1 MSLPTLLLYIGIVAI
16 IITLLVGLVFKGHK
30 SWLMTFLQ
38 NYCGVLFIVSGW
50 VKAVDPLGTA
60 YKMEQ
65 YFAEF
70 ETLFDGTWF
79 SFLSPVFPW
88 LSDYAIGFSVFMI
101 VLEIVL
107 GLMLVL
113 GVRGKLTSW
122 TFLVLVGFFT
132 FLTGFTYLTGYVGAD
147 TTFWQFG
154 EWGVHNKANMK
165 VQDCGCFGDFIKL
178 EPKVS
183 FLKDIFLL
191 IPAFFFLFKHKDMHQ
206 LFTPVI
212 RTVLTLATTVGI
224 VLYCLSNFAW
234 DIPGQDFR
242 PFKEGVNV
250 REQMRLEMEAQSNV
264 QITEWIL
271 TNKASGEVVT
281 MSNADYMGGKYKEY
295 PKTEWGIDNKL
306 SEPTME
312 RSKISDFALE
322 DSDLEDQAQSLLS
335 EPGYVMMVI
344 IPKLKSQESY
354 DRATVER
361 MEYRVDT
368 LTSVDGSEVML
379 KRDTVMMMDTIDVIT
394 HAYKQDLI
402 DAFKDHV
409 NPITE
414 IARKSG
420 MRVVGAAGSA
430 TQEAIASL
438 RSQADID
445 YDFLTADDIMLKTII
460 RSTPGVLLMKD
471 GVILKKWHYKK
482 LPSAEKF
489 ASSYPN
495 R

>member
-1 MSLPTLLLYIGIVAI
+1 MTLPTLLIYIGIAAI
-16 IITLLVGLVFKGHK
+16 IITVLVSLVFKKHK

-79 SFLSPVFPW
+79 SFLSPMFPW
-88 LSDYAIGFSVFMI
+88 LSEYAIGFSVFMI
-101 VLEIVL
+101 VLEIVM
-107 GLMLVL
+107 GLMLIL

-122 TFLVLVGFFT
+122 AFLLLVGFFT
-132 FLTGFTYLTGYVGAD
+132 FLTGFTYLTGYVGAEAS
-147 TTFWQFG
+147 FWQFG
-154 EWGVHNKANMK
+154 EWGAHNKANMK

-178 EPKVS
+178 EPKTS

-191 IPAFFFLFKHKDMHQ
+191 IPAFFFVFKHKDMHQ
-206 LFTPVI
+206 LFSPAI
-212 RTVLTLATTVGI
+212 RSVMTLVTAVGI
-224 VLYCLSNFAW
+224 LLYCLSNFAW

-250 REQMRLEMEAQSNV
+250 REQKRLEMEAQSNV
-264 QITEWIL
+264 HITEWVL
-271 TNKASGEVVT
+271 TNKSSGEVVS

-295 PKTEWGIDNKL
+295 PKADWDIDNKL

-312 RSKISDFALE
+312 RTKISDFALE
-322 DSDLEDQAQSLLS
+322 DENLDDQAEALLM
-335 EPGYVMMVI
+335 EPGYVMMII

-354 DRATVER
+354 EKQTVNR
-361 MEYRVDT
+361 TEYRVDT
-368 LTSVDGSEVML
+368 IAAADGSDYSL
-379 KRDTVMMMDTIDVIT
+379 QRDTVEITEEVDVVS
-394 HAYKQDLI
+394 YSYDQDLI
-402 DAFKDHV
+402 RAFVDHV

-414 IARKSG
+414 AAQKSG
-420 MRVVGAAGSA
+420 MLVVGAAGAA
-430 TQEAIASL
+430 TQEALSSL
-438 RSQADID
+438 KQQADLD

-471 GVILKKWHYKK
+471 GIILKKWHYKK

-495 R
+495 K